1 MNQREEQRVIEA
13 LRALTGG
20 LTVTQ
25 HDILTAGEQLRS
37 RLEPPSPRRRLAAL
51 AIAACFVLLTGLI
64 AFQVA
69 QEAGDDDSAPPAD
82 TSPSAADRLTAALD
96 AGPYE
101 LHGSDFL
108 AGARP
113 TPEDLSG
120 LWLLRPPFEPAVL
133 VIEPDGDWANS
144 PLPTPIAYG
153 TSTLDGRR
161 WTRQLDGSS
170 PCTEHD
176 NVTALPWRAALAGD
190 GSLRLQFIGTRNR
203 CTPADDRE
211 VWDRATPG
219 SPMLAYLR
227 ETSDEVPWA
236 SPAAWAWSGTYI
248 APATGHVLDVA
259 RDGVYAYYDD
269 ASLSPADQGR
279 LDTALSPVTISGT
292 CGNSQYTGSIEVGMT
307 AAVEGYVASLETVRF
322 TDSTGECPLVA
333 ERTWVK
339 VG

>member
-1 MNQREEQRVIEA
+1 MNEIEEQRVIEA
-13 LRALTGG
+13 LRAITGG
-20 LTVTQ
+20 LTVTERDIIDAGARMQ
-25 HDILTAGEQLRS
+25 HNLKAPPPRRNRALLAVAAAAVLVVGIASFQALTGREESA
-37 RLEPPSPRRRLAAL
+37 PSP
-51 AIAACFVLLTGLI
+51 
-64 AFQVA
+64 
-69 QEAGDDDSAPPAD
+69 AG
-82 TSPSAADRLTAALD
+82 TPSAADTLKAALQAD
-96 AGPYE
+96 PYE
-101 LHGSDFL
+101 LPGSEFL

-113 TPEDLSG
+113 TPADLSG
-120 LWLLRPPFEPAVL
+120 RWLLRPPFDLALL
-133 VIEPDGDWANS
+133 VIEPDGDWAH
-144 PLPTPIAYG
+144 LPFPTVSG

-161 WTRQLDGSS
+161 WTRHLDGNG
-170 PCTEHD
+170 PCTQD
-176 NVTALPWRAALAGD
+176 STVTALPWRAALAGD
-190 GSLRLQFIGTRNR
+190 GSLRLQFTGTLNA

-219 SPMLAYLR
+219 SPVLAYLR
-227 ETSDEVPWA
+227 ETSDAVPWA
-236 SPAAWAWSGTYI
+236 SPAAWSWPGTYI
-248 APATGHVLDVA
+248 SPATGHVLEVA
-259 RDGVYAYYDD
+259 EDGLYAYYEE